1 MFQWFPVYLQVLMI
15 ICVSIVLN
23 TCMLLSP
30 WLTTDFHIL
39 VIIFVCHVPIISL
52 VTLTSWLCACF
63 CISLIKRVPLVPV
76 AVDVFPQS
84 HLFLVYPSITSIL
97 LWFAFEFLQI
107 CQYLFSM
114 NNDKSITKWLKKNC
128 QYFIVKWWEFDGNS
142 LHAIYSIPV
151 FLLPPCCI
159 LYLRCR
165 LFRSYVRLIILYQ
178 AWSAPFETFMFS
190 GIEPLNRGKSGQPSF
205 ETVQQKWLTDP
216 IICQLLFEKHDL
228 IKEKQSRQILKHFNN
243 LKAKSVDA
251 KVNSLGATSK

>member
-63 CISLIKRVPLVPV
+63 CISLIKCVPLVLV

-97 LWFAFEFLQI
+97 LWFAFEFRQI

-114 NNDKSITKWLKKNC
+114 NNDKSITKGLKKNC
-128 QYFIVKWWEFDGNS
+128 QYLYFIVKWWEFDGNS

-190 GIEPLNRGKSGQPSF
+190 GIEHRIGENQDSHHFKQYSKSD
-205 ETVQQKWLTDP
+205 WLIQLFVNCYLKNMIWSKRSKADRFWSIL
-216 IICQLLFEKHDL
+216 II
-228 IKEKQSRQILKHFNN
+228 
-243 LKAKSVDA
+243 
-251 KVNSLGATSK
+251 